1 MNLFERQHFPRSVH
15 GPSPQSRFQLQEGNR
30 WGRHPADRA
39 RPGGASPAGAGR
51 PSWTALLA
59 RRGPVADAPRFLG
72 TSQMLTRTPEAPA
85 PWGSCPRGA
94 PRWGVSAWCRVA
106 GGPLLD
112 ALPPFCPLFLCSG
125 REAPHPSPR
134 VSPHARLAPRPLP
147 GSVPEGRRPGVDP
160 RRHRRPAPVRTQVR
174 TQVFTA
180 VDARRANP
188 VTQTLRFLGHLAV
201 GGSCECGRQKLR
213 ERWV

>member
-147 GSVPEGRRPGVDP
+147 GSVPEGRRPFVRRFVRRCSPRLTPEGLTLLPRPCASLGIWPLGV
-160 RRHRRPAPVRTQVR
+160 HVS
-174 TQVFTA
+174 
-180 VDARRANP
+180 VD
-188 VTQTLRFLGHLAV
+188 
-201 GGSCECGRQKLR
+201 GRS
-213 ERWV
+213 